1 MSKDA
6 AKTGLGPTAL
16 IAMEQFNP
24 LDERIVKD
32 PLACDF
38 LPLGMKIFVWFTR
51 YDVFRHWL
59 ENSAEKSI
67 PGMWLGMLIRKKY
80 IDDLLFDLNQ
90 SIEVVL
96 NLGAGFDTRLFRLN
110 KELPLFE
117 LDQRVTIQKKRK
129 LIKKYFGEIPR
140 NINLIDTDFSQ
151 NDLIKQLEI
160 FGYDFSYQTFFIMEG
175 VTQYLE
181 KKTIGETF
189 EFLSKAKKNSQLVF
203 SYVRK
208 DFIDG
213 NVMYGWE
220 AAYKK
225 YVKKGIWT
233 FGLLPDEIDEFLRK
247 YGYKLIEDVS
257 FHDLS
262 QRMAIKDRGLALTEV
277 ERIVYCIKE

>member
-24 LDERIVKD
+24 LEERIVKD
-32 PLACDF
+32 PLAYGF
-38 LPLGMKIFVWFTR
+38 LPLGMKIFLWFTR
-51 YDVFRHWL
+51 FDVFRHWL

-67 PGMWLGMLIRKKY
+67 PGMWLGMLLRKKY
-80 IDDLLFDLNQ
+80 IDDLIVDIDS
-90 SIEVVL
+90 SIEAFV

-110 KELPLFE
+110 KDLPVFE
-117 LDQRVTIQKKRK
+117 LDQKINIQKKRT
-129 LIKKYFGEIPR
+129 LVKKQLGEIPR

-151 NDLIKQLEI
+151 NDVIKQLEM
-160 FGYDFSYQTFFIMEG
+160 FGYDTSDQTFFIMEG

-181 KKTIGETF
+181 EKTIAETF

-203 SYVRK
+203 TYVRK

-213 NVMYGWE
+213 KVMYGWE

-225 YVKKGIWT
+225 YVKKGLWT
-233 FGLLPDEIDEFLRK
+233 FGLLPSGVDEFLKK
-247 YGYKLIEDVS
+247 YGYQLIEDLS
-257 FHDLS
+257 FYDLS
-262 QRMAIKDRGLALTEV
+262 HRMAIKDRGLTLTEV
-277 ERIVYCIKE
+277 ERIVHCIKE